1 MTTFRFL
8 LSCVHHRSIQFVA
21 WLTSIICKAS
31 ILDISLFACSNHV
44 QANSKIIKCAPR
56 TVCGCF
62 LELPMKMHRQCSAG
76 AIKEVSNATAQK
88 TKHQERNLKQDVRT
102 ATKQDQQ
109 NARLE
114 LVLIAEGFTHKRQS
128 QQSSFV
134 TPSTSEIAHW
144 RMQKNGSSILAC
156 HCRRVWH
163 LPRRLDASSA
173 QNMYLN
179 RTHFHSDHCS
189 TRARYLDLFLKVRC

>member
-1 MTTFRFL
+1 MRAWTLAVVRQTPSSVWRASWTSPGL
-8 LSCVHHRSIQFVA
+8 LS
-21 WLTSIICKAS
+21 K
-31 ILDISLFACSNHV
+31 NHV

-56 TVCGCF
+56 TVCGCY
-62 LELPMKMHRQCSAG
+62 LELTMKMNRQCSGDAL
-76 AIKEVSNATAQK
+76 KEVSN
-88 TKHQERNLKQDVRT
+88 

-114 LVLIAEGFTHKRQS
+114 LVLIAEGFTHERQS

-144 RMQKNGSSILAC
+144 RMQKNGSSLLAC

-189 TRARYLDLFLKVRC
+189 TRAR